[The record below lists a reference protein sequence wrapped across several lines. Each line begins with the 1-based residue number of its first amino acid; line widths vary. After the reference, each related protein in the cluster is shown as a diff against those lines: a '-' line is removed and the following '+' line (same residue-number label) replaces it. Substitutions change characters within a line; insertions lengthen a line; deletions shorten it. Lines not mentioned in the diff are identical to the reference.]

1 MPSSTRSRLRTLP
14 AHPAAHAPRASQDML
29 SAGAG
34 GMPGNGAMPPRS
46 TPQPPYA
53 RVKQYLKDALEAGR
67 WAPGAQMPSE
77 AELVGQFG
85 VSRMTVHRA
94 LRELQDAGLITRLQG
109 VGTFAAQLNRVSST
123 LTINDIQEEIQ
134 RRGHRHDA
142 SVHLKRAEAAPAALA
157 HRLGL
162 NPGDTVF
169 HTLIVHHEHGVALQ
183 CEDRYVN
190 PACAPDYLAVDFT
203 QTTPTAYLLDVA
215 PLWEAHVSI
224 ESALPTAQEARLL
237 GIQRTDP
244 CLILVRGTVSRG
256 VPVTLA
262 RLVHPGSRYTLES
275 QFRP

>member
-14 AHPAAHAPRASQDML
+14 VHAAAHAPRASSDSI
-29 SAGAG
+29 SAGAA
-34 GMPGNGAMPPRS
+34 PNGAALHRS
-46 TPQPPYA
+46 APQPPYA
-53 RVKQYLKDALEAGR
+53 RVKQYLKDELEAGR

-77 AELVGQFG
+77 ADLVAQFG

-123 LTINDIQEEIQ
+123 LTINDIQDEI
-134 RRGHRHDA
+134 RKRGHRHEA
-142 SVHLKRAEAAPAALA
+142 TVHVKRAEAAPAALA
-157 HRLGL
+157 QRLGL
-162 NPGDTVF
+162 TPGATVF

-190 PACAPDYLAVDFT
+190 PACAPAYLDVDFT
-203 QTTPTAYLLDVA
+203 QTTPTHYLLDVA
-215 PLWEAHVSI
+215 PLWEAHVAI
-224 ESALPTAQEARLL
+224 EAALPTAQEARLL
-237 GIQRTDP
+237 GIQRSDP
-244 CLILVRGTVSRG
+244 CLVVVRGTVSRG

>member
-1 MPSSTRSRLRTLP
+1 MPSPTRSRLRTLP
-14 AHPAAHAPRASQDML
+14 PHPAAHAPRASLEAL
-29 SAGAG
+29 SAGA
-34 GMPGNGAMPPRS
+34 PINGASQRS
-46 TPQPPYA
+46 APQPPYA

-77 AELVGQFG
+77 ADLVGQFG

-123 LTINDIQEEIQ
+123 LTINDIQEEIHK
-134 RRGHRHDA
+134 RGHRHDA

-157 HRLGL
+157 ARLGL
-162 NPGDTVF
+162 APGATVF
-169 HTLIVHHEHGVALQ
+169 HTLVVHHEQGVALQ

-190 PACAPDYLAVDFT
+190 PACAPDYLDVDFT
-203 QTTPTAYLLDVA
+203 QMTPTQHLLDVA
-215 PLWEAHVSI
+215 PLWEAQVAI
-224 ESALPTAQEARLL
+224 EASLPTAQEARLL
-237 GIQRTDP
+237 GIARTDP
-244 CLILVRGTVSRG
+244 CLVVVRRTVSRG

-262 RLVHPGSRYTLES
+262 RLVHPGSRYSLES

>member
-1 MPSSTRSRLRTLP
+1 MQSPTRSRIRTP
-14 AHPAAHAPRASQDML
+14 SVHPAAHAPRASQDL
-29 SAGAG
+29 FLAG
-34 GMPGNGAMPPRS
+34 GGAINGAVAQRS
-46 TPQPPYA
+46 PQPPYA

-67 WAPGAQMPSE
+67 WAPGEQMPSE
-77 AELVGQFG
+77 ADLVAQFG

-123 LTINDIQEEIQ
+123 LTINDIQDEI
-134 RRGHRHDA
+134 RKRGHRRR
-142 SVHLKRAEAAPAALA
+142 LRAPEAAPRPRPPPAA
-157 HRLGL
+157 RLGL

-190 PACAPDYLAVDFT
+190 PACAPDYLSVDFT
-203 QTTPTAYLLDVA
+203 QMTPTHYLLDVA
-215 PLWEAHVSI
+215 PLWEAHVAI
-224 ESALPTAQEARLL
+224 EAAVPTAQEAKLL
-237 GIQRTDP
+237 GIPRTDP
-244 CLILVRGTVSRG
+244 CLIVVRGTVSRG